1 MGDRAV
7 NRFFLAN
14 PETYEAIRAEMDAES
29 GFPPALAATW
39 FAPAEQAPRDFAG
52 RCLLAAIAPIA
63 DRFAAAGVE
72 EMTAE
77 EFAAAPPPPPPAP

>member
-14 PETYEAIRAEMDAES
+14 PETYEAIRSSMDSQS
-29 GFPPALAATW
+29 GFPSAQAATW
-39 FAPAEQAPRDFAG
+39 FAPADQAPRDANG

-63 DRFAAAGVE
+63 ARFATAGVE

-77 EFAAAPPPPPPAP
+77 EFATALP

>member
-1 MGDRAV
+1 V
-7 NRFFLAN
+7 NSFFLAD

-29 GFPPALAATW
+29 GFPSAQAATW
-39 FAPAEQAPRDFAG
+39 FAPAAQAPRDFAG

-63 DRFAAAGVE
+63 ERFAAAGVE

-77 EFAAAPPPPPPAP
+77 EFAAALEAAP